1 MWLTYAGYLLSHQMT
16 LNLVISLSARQLNA
30 KLRIVARC
38 HDMKNEEKTRRAGA
52 DEIVSQD
59 FTGELRLVSAMVR
72 PHVVSFSR

>member
-1 MWLTYAGYLLSHQMT
+1 
-16 LNLVISLSARQLNA
+16 
-30 KLRIVARC
+30 VARC